1 MVDVGVWRGKNL
13 SLVKEFDCKPH
24 DRRCF
29 FFQNVFLKQVWKHRF
44 RTCFVFVLVGSFT
57 LHVPSWSTTIRGA
70 NSQVGPPESAGKS
83 STWSLEIFVGGNRE
97 GLNRWEGGDFGM
109 RWLGMLF
116 ASWFLPGGWF
126 DDGLFLDSTP
136 CDGEH
141 SELYWKRCL
150 SCGFGLVWSPLQ
162 LGNGDFSPHQ
172 QYPDWQGEHPKM
184 KQSHG
189 DGGYFHPLPHASCRS
204 RPALSPGSS
213 WYGLWGFGQRF
224 TGQGPQGSIT
234 AYHGGMAGENWF
246 IRSKSILFRWNSMR
260 QVPMQVR

>member
-1 MVDVGVWRGKNL
+1 MTAGV
-13 SLVKEFDCKPH
+13 
-24 DRRCF
+24 

-172 QYPDWQGEHPKM
+172 QYPDSSKDETIPWGWWLLSSSSPCILPFPP
-184 KQSHG
+184 SIVSWVIVVWSLG
-189 DGGYFHPLPHASCRS
+189 FWPAFHRS
-204 RPALSPGSS
+204 
-213 WYGLWGFGQRF
+213 
-224 TGQGPQGSIT
+224 GPQGSIT